1 MKTKPQKH
9 PDKRTRQ
16 TVAKL
21 MAAIDRTLR
30 AVEAVKQ
37 ARQELS
43 RLTSDAREGGASNDA
58 A

>member
-16 TVAKL
+16 IVAKL

-30 AVEAVKQ
+30 AGEDVKEA
-37 ARQELS
+37 RTELAN
-43 RLTSDAREGGASNDA
+43 LASEKRA
-58 A
+58 EEATPA

>member
-1 MKTKPQKH
+1 MAKL

-30 AVEAVKQ
+30 AVEAVKK

-43 RLTSDAREGGASNDA
+43 RLTSDEREGGASK
-58 A
+58 

>member
-1 MKTKPQKH
+1 MMAKL

-43 RLTSDAREGGASNDA
+43 RLTSDEREGGASNDA

>member
-9 PDKRTRQ
+9 PDRRTRQ
-16 TVAKL
+16 AVAKL

-30 AVEAVKQ
+30 AVDSVKQ

-43 RLTSDAREGGASNDA
+43 RLTCEENAGNDQ
-58 A
+58 

>member
-9 PDKRTRQ
+9 FDRRTRQ

-30 AVEAVKQ
+30 AVESVKQ

-43 RLTSDAREGGASNDA
+43 RLICEENAGDDRK
-58 A
+58 